1 MKPVAAKQ
9 ADEGVGIHIFARADH
24 AQDVIAVIKV
34 EIGPV
39 MSELFM
45 DPFQQHGRMH
55 RVRYVCTEYF
65 DHKHDKPTRIT
76 LKLRGV
82 NTSF

>member
-1 MKPVAAKQ
+1 
-9 ADEGVGIHIFARADH
+9 
-24 AQDVIAVIKV
+24 
-34 EIGPV
+34 